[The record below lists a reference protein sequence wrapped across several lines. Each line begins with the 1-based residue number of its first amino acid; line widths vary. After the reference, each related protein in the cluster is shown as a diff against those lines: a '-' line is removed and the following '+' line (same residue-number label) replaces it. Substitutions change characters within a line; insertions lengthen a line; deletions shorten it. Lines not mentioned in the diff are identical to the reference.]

1 MLKDER
7 KKRGVSQAELSRM
20 TGIPVRTISHWEMG
34 HVAEAKAKNLKKA
47 ADALGCKF
55 DDLM

>member
-47 ADALGCKF
+47 AARSTT
-55 DDLM
+55 